1 MGRQETTTGKLER
14 GGRRATGSGPGARS
28 ETEREGAVR
37 NEGEGRLPDEAGPGV
52 WVTLLRVAWLAIALG
67 LAMQALRLLLA
78 AGFGAFPG
86 LGPAVADLVGQVSWS
101 VVVCAGLA
109 LGTAASTARAPVMG
123 LMGLLSAPLALNVS
137 RSLHQGT
144 VAALDIAGTAAGGPS
159 PLLLALIKGVE
170 YACLG
175 VAVGWIGRRPWG
187 GALAHAAVG
196 LVVGV
201 IFGGAILA
209 LTYATAPAPL
219 PAVALISRGANEI
232 FFPVG
237 CSLVLFA
244 AQALAKKE
252 G

>member
-1 MGRQETTTGKLER
+1 MD
-14 GGRRATGSGPGARS
+14 RA
-28 ETEREGAVR
+28 
-37 NEGEGRLPDEAGPGV
+37 
-52 WVTLLRVAWLAIALG
+52 
-67 LAMQALRLLLA
+67 
-78 AGFGAFPG
+78 
-86 LGPAVADLVGQVSWS
+86 
-101 VVVCAGLA
+101 
-109 LGTAASTARAPVMG
+109 
-123 LMGLLSAPLALNVS
+123 
-137 RSLHQGT
+137 
-144 VAALDIAGTAAGGPS
+144 AAL
-159 PLLLALIKGVE
+159 
-170 YACLG
+170 
-175 VAVGWIGRRPWG
+175 G

-219 PAVALISRGANEI
+219 PAAALISRGANEI

>member
-1 MGRQETTTGKLER
+1 MGRQEATEKPVR
-14 GGRRATGSGPGARS
+14 GGRRGARFAPGALS
-28 ETEREGAVR
+28 ETRREGAVR
-37 NEGEGRLPDEAGPGV
+37 NKEEEGPPNDAGPGV
-52 WVTLLRVAWLAIALG
+52 WTTLLRVAWLAIALG

-123 LMGLLSAPLALNVS
+123 LMGLLSAPLALNAS

-144 VAALDIAGTAAGGPS
+144 VAALDIAGTAAG
-159 PLLLALIKGVE
+159 
-170 YACLG
+170 
-175 VAVGWIGRRPWG
+175 
-187 GALAHAAVG
+187 G

-219 PAVALISRGANEI
+219 PAAALISRGANEI